1 MSAQP
6 DFIPLTEKEKA
17 DAQWALDYHRRKL
30 AEKNAED
37 YARRQR
43 ELEKLKGGQ
52 GDE

>member
-1 MSAQP
+1 MNTHD

-17 DAQWALDYHRRKL
+17 DAQWAFEYHRRKL